1 MMCAANFLTVFFFQ
15 WCILYCL
22 RLFGSSYR
30 RPVLR
35 DYFYL
40 LLVSLV
46 SSIIIFVNNMALSL
60 IMVLLLVTLFILQW
74 LNIILLQAFRFK
86 VNWPTIRIFFT
97 GMGHFKEEFQEL
109 WPVLLDDPKL
119 LILPLW
125 VVLIDCA
132 LFYFSPTALAYVF
145 AAFVV
150 YFIACITKSRFDKR
164 SIIFWLL
171 TIALAEYLIY
181 ISHLIILPKSILL
194 TWIYCAIILL
204 LIMGLSYGLIIAK
217 NYTSQFWQLPELLT
231 AQFRDDKLPLT
242 VLMEPPVLKNN
253 DLVLAELN
261 YQASQKTELFGLCR
275 NANVIFITVESLSN
289 CYFTVD
295 QPQTTIM
302 PWFTRLQQHAL
313 NSQCHITPSSLTNN
327 AIHAIYA
334 GGYRERRSYPH
345 LQLLCQQGYHTSF
358 VTSQKAHE
366 FNLDKMLQKIGFAQ
380 IIDNVSLSTKRHQR
394 LTDPDFFAQ
403 IPQLLGKKSASPLF
417 LQIMNNQT
425 HGPYFT
431 YQEKHLDRK
440 TRYLAS
446 INETDQTLE
455 KFVQQ
460 LGSTIDLSNTIIV
473 YTADHGE
480 SFGEEGYTSHGN
492 AIIQPQ
498 IQVPCL
504 IYHPKLTAQTIPF
517 STHFDLMPTLL
528 NLLGIDYTYEVLG
541 ASLDISGGRAAK
553 RAEHCV
559 VYSESR
565 MGNTPSSFGIITPQQ
580 KIYFDRML
588 EQYEIRD
595 LHDHILQTL
604 TGENYNYH
612 LKLLLRALNNRGL
625 IY

>member
-1 MMCAANFLTVFFFQ
+1 MMYSASFLIVFFFQ
-15 WCILYCL
+15 WCIVYCL

-35 DYFYL
+35 DYVYL
-40 LLVSLV
+40 VLVSLI
-46 SSIIIFVNNMALSL
+46 SSLVIHINNNALSL
-60 IMVLLLVTLFILQW
+60 ITVLLLITLFILQW

-86 VNWPTIRIFFT
+86 VNWSTIKIFFT
-97 GMGHFKEEFQEL
+97 GVGHFKEEFQEL
-109 WPVLLDDPKL
+109 WPTLLDDPKL

-125 VVLIDCA
+125 VILIDCS
-132 LFYFSPTALAYVF
+132 LFYFSPSSLAYVF
-145 AAFVV
+145 AAFLV

-164 SIIFWLL
+164 SIGWWLL
-171 TIALAEYLIY
+171 LIGLVEYLV
-181 ISHLIILPKSILL
+181 SATHLTILPSSPVLL
-194 TWIYCAIILL
+194 WIYCVIVALL
-204 LIMGLSYGLIIAK
+204 VFSLAYGLLIAK
-217 NYTSQFWQLPELLT
+217 NKTAQFWQLPELLT

-242 VLMEPPVLKNN
+242 VLINAPVLKNN
-253 DLVLAELN
+253 DLVFATLD

-289 CYFTVD
+289 CYFTSE
-295 QPQTTIM
+295 QAQSKIM
-302 PWFTRLQQHAL
+302 PWFTHLQQHAL
-313 NSQCHITPSSLTNN
+313 RSQCHITPSSLTNN
-327 AIHAIYA
+327 ALHAIYS
-334 GGYRERRSYPH
+334 GGYRERVSYPH
-345 LQLLCQQGYHTSF
+345 LQLLAQQGYHPSF

-366 FNLDKMLQKIGFAQ
+366 FNLDKMLQQIGFAQ
-380 IIDNVSLSTKRHQR
+380 IIDNVALSTKRHQR
-394 LTDPDFFAQ
+394 LTDLDFFAQ
-403 IPQLLGKKSASPLF
+403 IPQLLGKELAQPLY
-417 LQIMNNQT
+417 LHIMNNQT

-455 KFVQQ
+455 KLVQQ
-460 LGSTIDLSNTIIV
+460 LGNSIDLNNTIIV

-498 IQVPCL
+498 IEVPCL
-504 IYHPKLTAQTIPF
+504 MYHPKLTAQTINF

-528 NLLGIDYTYEVLG
+528 NLLGIDYKYELLG
-541 ASLDISGGRAAK
+541 ASWGVAK

-565 MGNTPSSFGIITPQQ
+565 MGNTPSSFGIITAQQ

-588 EQYEIRD
+588 EQYQIRD
-595 LHDHILQTL
+595 LHDQVLQTL
-604 TGENYNYH
+604 TDENYNYY
-612 LKLLLRALNNRGL
+612 LKLLLTALNNRGL